1 MSLSSNLLQ
10 LIFSLIVGIASLLGA
25 LFIIGFLLA
34 VPRSEFEDD
43 GHEITQPIQMPPL
56 LNDTMRNNTMGN
68 NTMGNDTMGNNT
80 MGNNTMNTNGKSFYT
95 VAMVYSVAI
104 YS

>member
-1 MSLSSNLLQ
+1 MSLGSNLLQ

-43 GHEITQPIQMPPL
+43 GHEITQPIQM
-56 LNDTMRNNTMGN
+56 LNDIMGN
-68 NTMGNDTMGNNT
+68 DTMGNDTMGNNT
-80 MGNNTMNTNGKSFYT
+80 MGNDTMNTNGKSFYT
-95 VAMVYSVAI
+95 VAIV
-104 YS
+104 